1 MRFRQS
7 KATGWSVRN
16 RLVLLLLL
24 PLSVVVV
31 AVGLL
36 ASDRQAKS
44 QAAEGV
50 QAQVEGLRGLVG
62 LQTALYGERAA
73 VEIEF
78 RSASFGVPSTVG
90 AILLGIG
97 DSEST
102 FETTDA
108 ALRAAD
114 GGPEDFARLLVDA
127 RRILRS
133 GDVQAIDSY
142 EILDDLLVA
151 EIIGLVET
159 MHRAGLATAEPDL
172 DVVLEQLE
180 ASVKVFSAATDQT
193 TRLAGTW
200 FGSPE
205 ERNRALSELGRATA
219 AFELAIDEVELDRVP
234 AELRS
239 TAFGPN
245 DPVSTAVVDALSGD
259 LAEVGI
265 QSVPVMVDVF
275 AGSFTRNGA
284 LAELVDRAADDVET
298 ASARI
303 ADDAVDSYQMALA
316 LGLIAVLASIL
327 LSWRLAT
334 SIATPMLS
342 VAERTRELRGGRIDP
357 TPLPLSGPREMQD
370 IAAALNEVSANLN
383 SLETKLE
390 ALARADFSDPAL
402 HERLPGRLGDTLSK
416 SVDTLSASLAD
427 RADLQV
433 RLTYEASHDALTGLA
448 NRGAALERI
457 DAALS
462 RNPNASLGLLLIDLD
477 DFKRVNDLFGHR
489 TGDQVLIEVANRLVG
504 SCRSDDLIARLGGDE
519 FVVVLDGEAMPRAT
533 LDLAR
538 RIVDRLAEPQHDPAT
553 GGLVVAGA
561 VGVVIATGGS
571 IGSVELLAQAD
582 AALLRAKG
590 SDARLAVFDDTLAA
604 EVFQRAATEQRLRE
618 SLVLGEFE
626 VHYQPIVATDSLE
639 VAQVEALIRW
649 SVPDAT
655 GPDQFIPVAEQSDLV
670 VDLDRFVLHRA
681 TKEIAALIDSGAAP
695 DVSLAVNVSGRHLV
709 HAQFVDHV
717 QQALTD
723 SGLDPQRLIVE
734 VTETALVADLE
745 RAALHLE
752 GLRRLGVRVS
762 VDDFGTGFT
771 SISQL
776 RRLPID
782 ELKID
787 RSLVDQLPAEQSLV
801 RVVQDLAAHFGMTT
815 VAEGVEFREQAD
827 VLREIGC
834 TQLQGWL
841 FARAM
846 PVTELR
852 AWIDESLRVSAPDSP

>member
-16 RLVLLLLL
+16 RLVLLVLV

-36 ASDRQAKS
+36 AADRQSKS
-44 QAAEGV
+44 RAAEDV

-78 RSASFGVPSTVG
+78 RSASFGVPSTFG

-102 FETTDA
+102 FGTTDA

-142 EILDDLLVA
+142 ETLDDLLVA
-151 EIIGLVET
+151 EIIGSVQT
-159 MHRAGLATAEPDL
+159 MHRVGLATAEVEL

-180 ASVKVFSAATDQT
+180 ASVKAFSAATDQT

-205 ERNRALSELGRATA
+205 ERTQALSELGRATA
-219 AFELAIDEVELDRVP
+219 AFELAIDEVELERVP

-239 TAFGPN
+239 PAFGRD
-245 DPVSTAVVDALSGD
+245 DPVSTAVAKALSGD
-259 LAEVGI
+259 LAEVEI
-265 QSVPVMVDVF
+265 ESVPIMVDVF

-284 LAELVDRAADDVET
+284 LAELVDNAADDVET
-298 ASARI
+298 ASARV
-303 ADDAVDSYQMALA
+303 ADDAVDSYQLALA
-316 LGLIAVLASIL
+316 FGLLAVLASIF

-334 SIATPMLS
+334 SIGTPMLS
-342 VAERTRELRGGRIDP
+342 VAQRTRELRGGRIDP

-370 IAAALNEVSANLN
+370 IAAALNDVSANLD
-383 SLETKLE
+383 SLENKLD

-416 SVDTLSASLAD
+416 SVDTLSTSLAD

-433 RLTYEASHDALTGLA
+433 RLTYEASHDALTGIA

-457 DAALS
+457 EEALS
-462 RNPNASLGLLLIDLD
+462 RNPDDSLGLLLIDLD

-489 TGDQVLIEVANRLVG
+489 TGDQVLIEVANRLVD
-504 SCRSDDLIARLGGDE
+504 SCRSDDLVARLGGDE
-519 FVVVLDGEAMPRAT
+519 FLVVLDGAAMPRAT

-571 IGSVELLAQAD
+571 VGSVELLAQAD
-582 AALLRAKG
+582 AALQRAKG
-590 SDARLAVFDDTLAA
+590 SDARLAVFDDTLAS
-604 EVFQRAATEQRLRE
+604 EFFQRAAIEQRLRE

-626 VHYQPIVATDSLE
+626 VHYQPIVTTDSRE

-655 GPDQFIPVAEQSDLV
+655 GPDHFIPVAEQSDLV

-695 DVSLAVNVSGRHLV
+695 HMSLAVNVSGRHLV
-709 HAQFVDHV
+709 HAHFVDHV
-717 QQALTD
+717 QEALTA
-723 SGLDPQRLIVE
+723 SAFDPKRLIVE

-745 RAALHLE
+745 RAALHLD
-752 GLRRLGVRVS
+752 GLRRLGIRVS

-787 RSLVDQLPAEQSLV
+787 RSLVDQLPTEQSLV

-815 VAEGVEFREQAD
+815 VAEGVERGAQAD

-834 TQLQGWL
+834 AQLQGWL

-846 PVTELR
+846 PVGELR
-852 AWIDESLRVSAPDSP
+852 AWIDDRLRVSTPDSP